1 MIFHRRWRRQAALFA
16 VDALQGEE
24 RAAAQAHVRACGRCA
39 ARVAELSQMGAVLAE
54 DPLAAAPLPVSF
66 AALEARV
73 RGRLRETAAGPA
85 GWRAVSPRLLVP
97 VAACAAGAAL
107 AGALLHGRAP
117 APSPAPLPAPV
128 EEAAAS
134 AIGPAGEELLRRMER
149 SLAREQAARYLTEAQ
164 DVLVT
169 VAAGPPPCPKT
180 RQTIEVGDEARRSRD
195 LLARR
200 ALLVELGR
208 DEVASAQPVLAE
220 VEQMLREV
228 AALPSCV
235 RAGRVQELGREMER
249 RRLLMK
255 IDLMTRELAG

>member
-1 MIFHRRWRRQAALFA
+1 MFHRRWRRQAALFA
-16 VDALQGEE
+16 VNALQGEE

-39 ARVAELSQMGAVLAE
+39 ARVAELSQVGAVLAE
-54 DPLAAAPLPVSF
+54 DPLATAALPVSF

-73 RGRLRETAAGPA
+73 RGRL
-85 GWRAVSPRLLVP
+85 PRLLVP

-117 APSPAPLPAPV
+117 APSPTPLPAPLAA
-128 EEAAAS
+128 AAAS

-169 VAAGPPPCPKT
+169 VAAGPPPCPRT
-180 RQTIEVGDEARRSRD
+180 SQTIQVEDEAQRSRD

-235 RAGRVQELGREMER
+235 RRGRLQELGREMER